1 MRIVVF
7 GGSFDPIHHGHLIA
21 ALAAA
26 DTLRADEVR
35 LVPTGLQPLKS
46 GQHRAPAEHRA
57 RMTELAA
64 AGSPALVVDRCELLR
79 SGPSYTVDT
88 LRDLH
93 RRFPGAQVSLLL
105 GSDAAALLPQWRE
118 PAAVRELCEI
128 VVFSRGTDEP
138 SAISADR
145 VVPVPRID
153 ISSTAVRDRIRSG
166 RSVRYWVPDAVA
178 QYIETH
184 GLYRN

>member
-21 ALAAA
+21 ALAAKDA
-26 DTLRADEVR
+26 LHGDEVR
-35 LVPTGLQPLKS
+35 LVPTGLQPLKA
-46 GQHRAPAEHRA
+46 GQHRAPAEDRA

-64 AGSPALVVDRCELLR
+64 AGSPGLVVDRCELLR
-79 SGPSYTVDT
+79 DGPSYTVDT

-93 RRFPGAQVSLLL
+93 RRFPRAQVSLLL
-105 GSDAAALLPQWRE
+105 GSDAAALLPKWRE

-128 VVFSRGTDEP
+128 VVFSRGPGALRPE
-138 SAISADR
+138 SADR
-145 VVPVPRID
+145 VVAVPRID

-166 RSVRYWVPDAVA
+166 QSVRYWVPDTVA

-184 GLYRN
+184 GLYRD

>member
-21 ALAAA
+21 ALAAKDA
-26 DTLRADEVR
+26 LGADEVR
-35 LVPTGLQPLKS
+35 LVPTGLQPLKG

-64 AGSPALVVDRCELLR
+64 AGSPALVVDRCELVR
-79 SGPSYTVDT
+79 PGPSYTVDT

-93 RRFPGAQVSLLL
+93 HRFPGADVSLLL
-105 GSDAAALLPQWRE
+105 GSDAAALLPQWHE

-128 VVFSRGTDEP
+128 VVFSRGPGDEP
-138 SAISADR
+138 AERGDR
-145 VVPVPRID
+145 VVAVPRID

-184 GLYRN
+184 GLYRD